1 VRNEAAV
8 VIRKGVTALGAGLL
22 EVALSREGIKG
33 CSPLLCSEP
42 VAVEPSYERFDTS
55 AIIGPR
61 PVDAEL
67 APLVTPEWVTLA
79 VYPAEED
86 LLSLG
91 WMETMLRALGVLRG
105 PLTFEVFGTAGR
117 VWVRF
122 AIPDDELSGFTAGLV
137 GHFPALELR
146 HVADPFP
153 ASPVVAVNELCPVG
167 PYHRSL
173 SLLGKEGASPLS
185 LAVTVLAAL
194 SDTEHGVLQ
203 VLLAP
208 AAPTHDWHYNVTNL
222 VEAERRAVE
231 LSQLGGLS
239 PRFSYDPEYPA
250 LLDPTAAEKVGVDVS
265 FFATITRYA
274 VWGTDAATTARFLQG
289 MRVATGMLRFG
300 NRAWRVIPHETIMG
314 ALGPEG
320 ATRLVTARV
329 AHRPGVML
337 TSREVASLVHIPN
350 ARSLAMLD
358 CLAQR
363 SGVAWH
369 PLLLGSGTAILGQNV
384 YAGVSRPVEIP
395 LALRLRHT
403 YVLGT
408 TGSGKS
414 ALVERLAVDDA
425 VSGLGFC
432 LVDPHGDVCLSV
444 LGRLPDDRLADLVY
458 VSFSE
463 PDLVPIWNPLRA
475 TVSPGKLADDV
486 ARAFLA
492 QSTSWGARMEHNI
505 RMLAYVVAEL
515 GGTLQDLA
523 ELAAR
528 SDAGARLR
536 HAALER
542 ITNPQVQRFLA
553 SELPKYSASE
563 LGSVTNKLS
572 RLLLDDR
579 LGAMFSNSETTLDPR
594 RWMDEGR
601 IVLVNLASGHLGADH
616 ARFVGS
622 LLVSLIYRA
631 ALSRTDT
638 THRRPFLLYVDEFQQ
653 LQAATLGEILSEGR
667 KYGLGAILAHQERGQ
682 LGTDLAH
689 ALGNCAVNVFL
700 RPAEDDMAFVHRAL
714 GGRVDTTALRALGV
728 GDAYVTVEARSA
740 SLHTELCAHPV
751 RRDPYH
757 TAREYALAHYQPV
770 TTTGTVVRRR
780 PRSYDAFTREPDHP

>member
-1 VRNEAAV
+1 MRNEAAV
-8 VIRKGVTALGAGLL
+8 VIRKGVTAAGVGLI
-22 EVALSREGIKG
+22 EVALAREGGKG
-33 CSPLLCSEP
+33 CSPVLCTEP
-42 VAVEPSYERFDTS
+42 VSLEPPYERFDTS

-61 PVDAEL
+61 LVAAAVLPPVASR
-67 APLVTPEWVTLA
+67 WVTFD
-79 VYPAEED
+79 VYPAEND
-86 LLSLG
+86 LLSIG

-105 PLTFEVFGTAGR
+105 PLSFEVYGSGGR

-122 AIPDDELSGFTAGLV
+122 GVGEDEVAGFTAGLV

-146 HVADPFP
+146 RLTDPFP
-153 ASPVVAVNELCPVG
+153 ARPVAAVNELCPVG
-167 PYHRSL
+167 PYHRTL

-194 SDTEHGVLQ
+194 SDTEAGVLQ

-239 PRFSYDPEYPA
+239 PRFSYDPDYPA
-250 LLDPTAAEKVGVDVS
+250 LLDASAVEKVGVDVS
-265 FFATITRYA
+265 FFATLTRYA
-274 VWGTDAATTARFLQG
+274 VWGTDEETTARFLQG

-300 NRAWRVIPHETIMG
+300 NRAWRVIQHETLVGSLG
-314 ALGPEG
+314 AEQ
-320 ATRLVTARV
+320 ATRMVTERV
-329 AHRPGVML
+329 THRPGVML
-337 TSREVASLVHIPN
+337 TSREVASLAHLPN
-350 ARSLAMLD
+350 ARSLSMLA

-363 SGVAWH
+363 TGVVWR
-369 PLLLGSGTAILGQNV
+369 PLTVGSGGARLGVNTF
-384 YAGVSRPVEIP
+384 AGQSRPVEIP
-395 LALRLRHT
+395 LDVRLRHT

-414 ALVERLAVDDA
+414 RLLERLAVDDA
-425 VSGLGFC
+425 VAGLGFC
-432 LVDPHGDVCLSV
+432 LVDPHGDLCQDVLS
-444 LGRLPDDRLADLVY
+444 RLPDERLQDLVY
-458 VSFSE
+458 VTLSE
-463 PDLVPIWNPLRA
+463 PDLVPVWNPFRS

-505 RMLAYVVAEL
+505 RMLSYVVAEL

-528 SDAGARLR
+528 SDQGTKLR
-536 HAALER
+536 HDALER
-542 ITNPQVQRFLA
+542 TKNPQVQRFLKT
-553 SELPKYSASE
+553 ELPKYSTSE

-579 LGAMFSNSETTLDPR
+579 LGAMFTHGENTIDPR
-594 RWMDEGR
+594 SWMDEGR
-601 IVLVNLASGHLGADH
+601 IVLVNLSSGQIGADH

-622 LLVSLIYRA
+622 LLVSLLYRA
-631 ALSRTDT
+631 ALSRSDT
-638 THRRPFLLYVDEFQQ
+638 TTRRPFLLYIDEFQQ
-653 LQAATLGEILSEGR
+653 LQAATLSEILSEGR

-689 ALGNCAVNVFL
+689 ALGNCATNVFL

-714 GGRVDTTALRALGV
+714 GNRIEPEDLRALGV
-728 GDAYVTVEARSA
+728 GDAYVTCEARLA
-740 SLHTELCAHPV
+740 SLHTELCVHPV
-751 RRDPYH
+751 QRNPVA
-757 TAREYALAHYQPV
+757 TARAYAITHYQPV
-770 TTTGTVVRRR
+770 NAAGKVVRRR
-780 PRSYDAFTREPDHP
+780 PRSYDSFTRDRD